1 MTDPA
6 TASSEAAAGWR
17 ADSVLRRPWQGRML
31 AGVGAAV
38 AEYLGVDVVLVRIA
52 LVVLTVLG
60 GIGPIAYVAGWLL
73 IPAEGEPRS
82 VLEHLVARVE
92 GARS

>member
-1 MTDPA
+1 MTDPQP
-6 TASSEAAAGWR
+6 TPSESPRDWQAG
-17 ADSVLRRPWQGRML
+17 SVLRRPWHGRML
-31 AGVGAAV
+31 AGVGAGI

-60 GIGPIAYVAGWLL
+60 GVGPIAYVAGWLL
-73 IPAEGEPRS
+73 IPAEGEPCS
-82 VLEHLVARVE
+82 VLEHLLARFE